1 MGGIIGT
8 IIAGFITGILAKAV
22 TPGPN
27 PQGCLVTVALGIV
40 GAFVGTWLGQQ
51 LGIYSEGE
59 RAGIIG
65 GVIGAVIVLSVY
77 AAVIRAR
84 R

>member
-1 MGGIIGT
+1 MGSVIGT
-8 IIAGFITGILAKAV
+8 IITGFIVGILAKAI

-27 PQGCLVTVALGIV
+27 PQGCLVTVALGV
-40 GAFVGTWLGQQ
+40 TGAFVGTWLGEQI
-51 LGIYSEGE
+51 GIYTPGD

-65 GVIGAVIVLSVY
+65 ATIGAVIILSVY
-77 AAVIRAR
+77 AAIIRAR